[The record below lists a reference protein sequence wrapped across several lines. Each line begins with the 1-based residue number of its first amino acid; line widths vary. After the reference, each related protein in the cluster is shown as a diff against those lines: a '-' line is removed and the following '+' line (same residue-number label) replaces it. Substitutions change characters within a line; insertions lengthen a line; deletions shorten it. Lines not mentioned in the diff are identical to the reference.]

1 MKKFQKISSL
11 ILLLSLVFS
20 LAACG
25 KKPDGPF
32 PSSAPTVPTTA
43 PTDPTKPINPHIV
56 VANTEGMTELQKAI
70 VVTAESYYLRGKYAQ
85 YDQYDLTK
93 KSSAGIENVNRRL
106 VGVKAPE
113 DYTAQNY
120 GYTDCSGFVYDVY
133 LFALNMAITD
143 GESRTKFYCEYSPHT
158 ILSEQPEKGNFAQMT
173 AQQLSAKEKEFTDTL
188 QPGDIIVYRTAG
200 NKSGHAMLY
209 VGNGMIIHST
219 GSTYDFS
226 AGADKVEKNG
236 TCRHDSIKAFF
247 QPGSSRYLFDKHI
260 YIIMRPLNQFQG
272 EIPTHTRS
280 RMELMRGIVAEKLSS
295 HTYGQTVSPG
305 EAMTFTFRIK
315 NSSPFEKTLTVNET
329 VPTGTTYT
337 SGAQTISGNRL
348 SWSVTVPAG
357 KTAEVSYSVQVNPE
371 TAPGT
376 YIQSESFISDI
387 PVVCPRVLVA
397 NTLST
402 TQQQAIRDAV
412 KEFSGGAHKGIA
424 LANAI
429 YEKACGKTIFTHQT
443 TDEIWAEVV
452 IKKTRD
458 YALDS
463 TLPLYSAIAPCLY
476 GGQNLCEFD
485 ANSPAAQ
492 ARTRLVTNDA
502 LVVGDVVLA
511 DDRLYIFTGDGLYDL
526 MMAQSGGLKNPE
538 SLLAAKRFV
547 VLRPSMTF

>member
-1 MKKFQKISSL
+1 MKGILSL
-11 ILLLSLVFS
+11 ILLGALLLS

-25 KKPDGPF
+25 KKTEGPT
-32 PSSAPTVPTTA
+32 PSAAPTTVPTAA
-43 PTDPTKPINPHIV
+43 PTSPTKPSNPHIV

-93 KSSAGIENVNRRL
+93 KSSAGIQNVNRRL

-113 DYTAQNY
+113 DYTSQNY

-133 LFALNMAITD
+133 LFALNMPITD
-143 GESRTKFYCEYSPHT
+143 GESRTKIFCESSPYT
-158 ILSEQPEKGNFAQMT
+158 ILSEQPELNNFAQMT
-173 AQQLSAKEKEFTDTL
+173 SQQLAVKEKEFTDTL

-200 NKSGHAMLY
+200 DKSGHAMLY
-209 VGNGMIIHST
+209 VGDGMIIHST
-219 GSTYDFS
+219 GSTYDFN

-236 TCRHDSIKAFF
+236 ACRYDSINAFF
-247 QPGSSRYLFDKHI
+247 QPGNSRYLFDKHI

-272 EIPTHTRS
+272 EIPVHTRS
-280 RMELMRGIVAEKLSS
+280 RMELMRGIVAEKLCS

-305 EAMTFTFRIK
+305 DTMTFTFRIK
-315 NSSPFEKTLTVNET
+315 NSSSFEKTLTVSET
-329 VPTGTTYT
+329 VPAGTTYA
-337 SGAQTISGNRL
+337 SGTQTVSGNQL

-357 KTAEVSYSVQVNPE
+357 KTVEVSYSVKVNSE
-371 TAPGT
+371 TPPGG

-387 PVVCPRVLVA
+387 PVVCPQILVA
-397 NTLST
+397 NTLSES
-402 TQQQAIRDAV
+402 QQQAIRDAI
-412 KEFSGGAHKGIA
+412 KEFSDGECKGIA

-429 YEKACGKTIFTHQT
+429 YEKACGKAVFSHQT
-443 TDEIWAEVV
+443 TDELWAELV

-458 YALDS
+458 YVLGS
-463 TLPLYSAIAPCLY
+463 NLPLYSAIAPCLY

-485 ANSPAAQ
+485 ANAPMAQ
-492 ARTRLVTNDA
+492 ARTRLVTNDV
-502 LVVGDVVLA
+502 LVIGDVVLA
-511 DDRLYIFTGDGLYDL
+511 DDRLYIFNGLGLFDL
-526 MMAQSGGLKNPE
+526 TTAQSGGLKNPE